1 VLAGLYTFGG
11 AGSDTELLARI
22 GSLAQLL
29 GAPFLAAAA
38 PSVVGMVSFES
49 DPDAIDVRAP
59 DATWLA
65 LRRHPAARWVGVAL
79 PRFLLRLPYDPD
91 EEPVE
96 QLALSEMSSPPS
108 HPEYLWGNPAL
119 VCALLLGA
127 AFTQAGWELRP
138 GQVAEVDDLPLHL
151 YRHYGTTATKP
162 CAEALLSDR
171 SAALLL
177 DSGLMP
183 LLSQKDGAAVRV
195 ARFQSV
201 AEPIAALAGSWAAAH
216 A

>member
-1 VLAGLYTFGG
+1 
-11 AGSDTELLARI
+11 
-22 GSLAQLL
+22 
-29 GAPFLAAAA
+29 
-38 PSVVGMVSFES
+38 
-49 DPDAIDVRAP
+49 
-59 DATWLA
+59 
-65 LRRHPAARWVGVAL
+65 
-79 PRFLLRLPYDPD
+79 
-91 EEPVE
+91 
-96 QLALSEMSSPPS
+96 
-108 HPEYLWGNPAL
+108 

-151 YRHYGTTATKP
+151 YRHYGSTAAKP